1 MSLSSCN
8 IKWTLTGYHHK
19 YVQLYVPP
27 LPTKKKLKMS
37 QLSYQ
42 WVVRCMFTYQ
52 FKSRVIVIWKSNQ
65 GIGSQFTPLI
75 QGEVSLKRTKT
86 WKLVHN
92 LYIHV
97 CRRVASLN
105 TCFTLKS
112 SQNKT
117 ECIFIVNEHKH
128 LTYAYYWEHNYLKL
142 IISGIGTICGDTFS
156 NFLKIFTLNAQV
168 RNIHVQGMQN
178 FFLRFFFQKYKNVK
192 HVIQFNSSVTT

>member
-1 MSLSSCN
+1 MGLWVIVIESMQHKVN
-8 IKWTLTGYHHK
+8 INRIHHK

-86 WKLVHN
+86 
-92 LYIHV
+92 
-97 CRRVASLN
+97 
-105 TCFTLKS
+105 
-112 SQNKT
+112 
-117 ECIFIVNEHKH
+117 
-128 LTYAYYWEHNYLKL
+128 
-142 IISGIGTICGDTFS
+142 
-156 NFLKIFTLNAQV
+156 
-168 RNIHVQGMQN
+168 
-178 FFLRFFFQKYKNVK
+178 
-192 HVIQFNSSVTT
+192 